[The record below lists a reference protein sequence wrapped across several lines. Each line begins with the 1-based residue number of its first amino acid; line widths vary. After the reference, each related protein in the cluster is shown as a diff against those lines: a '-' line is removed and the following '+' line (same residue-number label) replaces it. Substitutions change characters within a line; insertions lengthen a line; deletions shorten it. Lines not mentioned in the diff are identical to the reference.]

1 MTRLALTLVAV
12 GAAGPALAAGDKP
25 FFSLGNTDFI
35 VLISFLIFVG
45 ILVYFKVPG
54 LLTGMLDKRAAG
66 IKAELDEARALREE
80 AQTLL
85 AGFKRKQGEVA
96 AQADR
101 IIAHARTEAET
112 AAEKAK
118 SDIAN
123 SIERRLAAAKDQI
136 ASAEKGA
143 VKEVRDS
150 AIQIAV
156 AAASDVVA
164 KQMSAAD
171 QNKLIDAAIDDV
183 GKRLH

>member
-1 MTRLALTLVAV
+1 MTRIALTLATTI
-12 GAAGPALAAGDKP
+12 AATPVFAAGDKP
-25 FFSLGNTDFI
+25 FFSLANTDFV
-35 VLISFLIFVG
+35 VLISFLIFIG

-80 AQTLL
+80 AQTVL

-118 SDIAN
+118 GDIKN

-143 VKEVRDS
+143 VNEVRDS

-171 QNKLIDAAIDDV
+171 QNKLIDQAIDDV
-183 GKRLH
+183 GQRLH